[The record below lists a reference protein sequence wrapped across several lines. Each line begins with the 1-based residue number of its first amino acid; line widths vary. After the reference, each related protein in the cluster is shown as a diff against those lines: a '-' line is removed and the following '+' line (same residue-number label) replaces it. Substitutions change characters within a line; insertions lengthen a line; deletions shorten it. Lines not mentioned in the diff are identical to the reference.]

1 MLTLRYIVRRVMN
14 ISVDN
19 SEAPK
24 INVLLHDIDMGIKAL
39 NDLSTVAA
47 AENND
52 NLSAENIA
60 KNSARSAAG
69 SGSVVAALRRRA
81 LAYNPDQL
89 SFLLLVLTD
98 TKAKVTSFLN
108 C

>member
-1 MLTLRYIVRRVMN
+1 MN
-14 ISVDN
+14 ISVDS

-39 NDLSTVAA
+39 NDNLS
-47 AENND
+47 AESND
-52 NLSAENIA
+52 NLSAENMA
-60 KNSARSAAG
+60 KTSARSAAG

-98 TKAKVTSFLN
+98 TKAKVKSLF
-108 C
+108 

>member
-1 MLTLRYIVRRVMN
+1 MN

-52 NLSAENIA
+52 NLSAENNMA

-98 TKAKVTSFLN
+98 TKAKVTSFFN